1 MKLKIE
7 RTKKEPKPKK
17 QKKTPIIKVG
27 THKKLTISLWVL
39 LIGSVSFG
47 VYKNFT
53 AIDMHT
59 VHEKEVIEQQIVDT
73 NSIESYVTQFA
84 QVYYSWGQSPE
95 ALEQRNEKLK
105 NYLTEELQQLN
116 VEVIRSDIPTSS
128 TVSQVQI
135 WEVSRSEKSNFH
147 VLFSVT
153 QQLTEGEQKKTV
165 ISSYQVTVHV
175 DDKQNM
181 VITQNPT
188 IASSQQK
195 SDYVPPIK
203 DADGTVDA
211 ETTQEITTF
220 LETFFKL
227 YPMAT
232 ENELT
237 YYVSNNALKP
247 INKNYVFAEL
257 VNPVYIMDDGQVK
270 ASVTVRY
277 LDQETKAVQISQLE
291 LTLAKQDN
299 WKII

>member
-1 MKLKIE
+1 MKIKIE
-7 RTKKEPKPKK
+7 RKEKQPKNKKAP
-17 QKKTPIIKVG
+17 TIKVG
-27 THKKLTISLWVL
+27 TNKKLTIGLWVL
-39 LIGSVSFG
+39 LIISLVFAI
-47 VYKNFT
+47 YKNFT
-53 AIDMHT
+53 AIDIHT
-59 VHEKEVIEQQIVDT
+59 VHEKEIIEQQIVDT
-73 NSIESYVTQFA
+73 NAIESYVVQFA
-84 QVYYSWGQSPE
+84 QAYYSWGQSPE
-95 ALEQRNEKLK
+95 ALEQRYEKLK

-135 WEVSRSEKSNFH
+135 WKVSKSGELNFQ

-165 ISSYQVTVHV
+165 TSSYQVTVHV
-175 DDKQNM
+175 DDNQNM
-181 VITQNPT
+181 VITKNPT
-188 IASSQQK
+188 IASSPQK
-195 SDYVPPIK
+195 SDYMPIIK
-203 DADGTVDA
+203 DTDGTVDA

-227 YPMAT
+227 YPTAT

-237 YYVSNNALKP
+237 YYVSNNSLKP

-277 LDQETKAVQISQLE
+277 LDQETKAVQISQFE
-291 LTLAKQDN
+291 LTLTKQDN

>member
-1 MKLKIE
+1 MKIKIE
-7 RTKKEPKPKK
+7 RKEKQPKN
-17 QKKTPIIKVG
+17 KKTPTIKVD
-27 THKKLTISLWVL
+27 THKKLTIGLWVL
-39 LIGSVSFG
+39 LIISLVFDI
-47 VYKNFT
+47 YKNFT
-53 AIDMHT
+53 AIDSHT
-59 VHEKEVIEQQIVDT
+59 VHEKEIIEQQIVDT
-73 NSIESYVTQFA
+73 NAIESYVTQFA

-105 NYLTEELQQLN
+105 DYLTEELQQLN
-116 VEVIRSDIPTSS
+116 VEVIRSDIPNSS

-135 WEVSRSEKSNFH
+135 WEVSSSEESNFQ

-165 ISSYQVTVHV
+165 TSTYKVTVHV

-188 IASSQQK
+188 IASTPQK
-195 SDYVPPIK
+195 SDYVPLIK
-203 DADGTVDA
+203 DKDGTVDS

-220 LETFFKL
+220 LKTFFKL
-227 YPMAT
+227 YPTST

-257 VNPVYIMDDGQVK
+257 VNPVYIMEDGQVK
-270 ASVTVRY
+270 VSVTVRY
-277 LDQETKAVQISQLE
+277 LDQETKAVQISQFE
-291 LTLAKQDN
+291 LTLVKQDN
-299 WKII
+299 WRIIE